1 MAQLPAP
8 ETSSS
13 RSGCVWGGVAPV
25 HVSVGGVLFALVAWQ
40 LLGCWGISLSCWL
53 GLSGPVWEVEAI
65 RILRH
70 EHILS
75 SRPAGTLGP
84 TQVGREGWG
93 YGWHRASLEGP
104 HQGPGVGLCGRGGCW
119 LGVPRKILRQCPL
132 HFQWAQTCGICP
144 SPQPEAS
151 SGIGGLRRVAG
162 DMALPVFSSPLLP
175 GCSPA
180 RLSCPIYSQTLLCPP
195 WSRILPYRRMVGG
208 D

>member
-75 SRPAGTLGP
+75 SRPVGTLGP
-84 TQVGREGWG
+84 RWAGKGGAVGGTGPVLKGLIRDLVWASAGDGGWG
-93 YGWHRASLEGP
+93 GMLA
-104 HQGPGVGLCGRGGCW
+104 GG
-119 LGVPRKILRQCPL
+119 
-132 HFQWAQTCGICP
+132 
-144 SPQPEAS
+144 
-151 SGIGGLRRVAG
+151 
-162 DMALPVFSSPLLP
+162 
-175 GCSPA
+175 
-180 RLSCPIYSQTLLCPP
+180 SQEDP
-195 WSRILPYRRMVGG
+195 
-208 D
+208 